1 MDQPTYQELLAERD
15 WLRNRVRE
23 LEEENARLKGDL
35 GYDIPAKKQEP
46 SAMLTLSLQE
56 KVDLFRSLFKG
67 REDVFA
73 RRWYSRTT
81 GKAGYQPVCS
91 NEWDHQ
97 LCNKKKFKCAECPN
111 RQFSPLTD
119 GDIYKHLSGKDE
131 EGRDVI
137 GVYAIMDDNTC
148 NFLCADFDDKNC
160 EHGYQKDVL
169 AFSEVCK
176 QWQIPFSIERS
187 RSGKGAHVWVFFET
201 PMSAVKARKLGYS
214 ILTEAMNQEVAL
226 SFKSYDRFIPN
237 QDYLPQ
243 GGFGNLIALPLQGK
257 ARKNGNSVFVDED
270 FQPYSDQ
277 WEYLLSIRKLSEEML
292 DDIVRR
298 CGNPQPMGGL
308 STTSES
314 KPWEVPTSPQIA
326 YSDFSTALSIVKAN
340 MLFVPTKGVSAKILN
355 YFKRIAS
362 FKNPEFYSHQ
372 AMRLPT
378 FSIPRIISC
387 ADMTDEYLGVPRGC
401 EGAIRDF
408 LQEKGATATWI
419 DKTNHGQPIT
429 VTFNGTLREEQALA
443 VECLCSENNGVL
455 SATTA
460 FGKTVTAIGM
470 IAKLKV
476 NTLILVHTKAL
487 LDQWKRELEK
497 FLVIE
502 YEQEEQVRR
511 RGRKKQFSP
520 IGTLSSTGDTL
531 HGIIDVA
538 IMHSCISDNEVKPFV
553 RDYGMVIV
561 DECHH
566 VSAVSFEQ
574 VLKTVNAQ
582 RVYGLTATP
591 IRKDGH
597 QPIIFMQCGPIRY
610 SADAKSQLKNQSF
623 ERLLVPR
630 FTPYRALTED
640 KLSYAQTIQQLSE
653 DSFRN
658 SLIINDVCDAL
669 KEGRSPIILT
679 NLTTH
684 VSVLAGLLRPHC
696 KNVVTLVGSESAK
709 EKRQKQEWL
718 LSLPATE
725 PLIIV
730 ATGKYVGEG
739 FDCPRLDTLFLALP
753 VSWKGIVAQYAGR
766 LHREYEGKQKVL
778 IYDYVDIHVPVC
790 EVMYRRRLKGYAAIG
805 YSIRSNEQ
813 FFSELSTTTDII
825 YDGKT
830 FVKPFIA
837 SLSMAKQSIIM
848 ACPKIKFG
856 RSSLIADRLREL
868 VTSGTAIQIFT
879 KEENEDVAKLR
890 SSGIGITLK
899 PDINFNCCIVDK
911 SHIWYGSVNILD
923 YHSTEDNIINFHDAD
938 TANDILEMLYR

>member
-1 MDQPTYQELLAERD
+1 MGQPTYQELLAERD

-23 LEEENARLKGDL
+23 LEEENARLKGEL
-35 GYDIPAKKQEP
+35 GYEVPVKKQEP

-56 KVDLFRSLFKG
+56 KIDLFRSLFKG

-119 GDIYKHLSGKDE
+119 GDFYNHLSGKDE
-131 EGRDVI
+131 DARDVI

-187 RSGKGAHVWVFFET
+187 RSGKGAHVWVFFEN
-201 PMSAVKARKLGYS
+201 PVAAVKARKLGNI
-214 ILTEAMNQEVAL
+214 ILTEAMNQEVGL

-257 ARKNGNSVFVDED
+257 ARKNGNSVFVDEN

-277 WEYLLSIRKLSEEML
+277 WKYLLSIRKLSEEML
-292 DDIVRR
+292 EDIVRR
-298 CGNPQPMGGL
+298 CGNSQPMGEL
-308 STTSES
+308 SITSES
-314 KPWEVPTSPQIA
+314 KPWEVPTAPQIA
-326 YSDFSTALSIVKAN
+326 YSDFGTALSIVKAN
-340 MLFVPTKGVSAKILN
+340 MLFIPTKGVSVKILN
-355 YFKRIAS
+355 HFKRIAS

-372 AMRLPT
+372 AMRLST
-378 FSIPRIISC
+378 YSIPRIISC
-387 ADMTDEYLGVPRGC
+387 ADITDDYLGIPRGC

-408 LQEKGATATWI
+408 LQEKGAQATWI
-419 DKTNHGQPIT
+419 DKTNHGKSIT
-429 VTFNGTLREEQALA
+429 VTFNGTLREEQASA

-497 FLVIE
+497 FLAVE
-502 YEQEEQVRR
+502 YEQEVQVRK

-520 IGTLSSTGDTL
+520 IGTLSSSGDTL

-553 RDYGMVIV
+553 RNYGMVIV

-574 VLKTVNAQ
+574 VLKTVYAQ

-610 SADAKSQLKNQSF
+610 SADAKSQMKSQSF

-630 FTPYRALTED
+630 FTPYRLLSED
-640 KLSYAQTIQQLSE
+640 KPSYAQTIQQLSE
-653 DSFRN
+653 DEFRN
-658 SLIINDVCDAL
+658 RLIVNDVCEVL
-669 KEGRSPIILT
+669 KERRSPIILT
-679 NLTTH
+679 NLTSH
-684 VSVLAGLLRPHC
+684 VFALAELLKPYC
-696 KNVVTLVGSESAK
+696 KNVITLVGSESAK
-709 EKRQKQEWL
+709 EKRQKQERL
-718 LSLPATE
+718 LSIPATE
-725 PLIIV
+725 PLVIV

-739 FDCPRLDTLFLALP
+739 FDCPRLDTLFLSLP

-766 LHREYEGKQKVL
+766 LHREYEGKKEVL

-805 YSIRSNEQ
+805 YSIRSTEM
-813 FFSELSTTTDII
+813 FFSELTTTSDII
-825 YDGKT
+825 YDGKS
-830 FVKPFIA
+830 FVKPFIDN
-837 SLSMAKQSIIM
+837 LSKAKQSIILS
-848 ACPKIKFG
+848 CPKIKIG
-856 RSSLIADRLREL
+856 RYSLIADKLAEM
-868 VTSGTAIQIFT
+868 VTNGTAIQIFT
-879 KEENEDVAKLR
+879 KDDNADVSKLR
-890 SSGIGITLK
+890 TCGITVRLK
-899 PDINFNCCIVDK
+899 PDINFNCCLIDR
-911 SHIWYGSVNILD
+911 SDIWYGSVNILG
-923 YHSTEDNIINFHDAD
+923 YHSTEDNIITFHDAD
-938 TANDILEMLYR
+938 TAKDILEMLYR